1 MMAHKETDPNIISI
15 RAERS
20 VPISSIEDIIA
31 DIAIGKPVLM
41 VDDEDRENEGD
52 IIIAADRISPEA
64 INFMITWARGLVC
77 MPMHPDMI
85 DRLEL
90 PMMTQSNSSKFGT
103 AFTVS
108 IGAKEGVTTG
118 ISPAD
123 RAKTVQVAVDP
134 QSTADD
140 ITTPGHVFPL
150 RAQADGVLARAG
162 HTEAAVDLARLA
174 GFQPA
179 AVICEVIKDDG
190 EMARLPDLQK
200 FAAKYDIKVGTIADL
215 IAYRKDNQS

>member
-1 MMAHKETDPNIISI
+1 
-15 RAERS
+15 
-20 VPISSIEDIIA
+20 
-31 DIAIGKPVLM
+31 
-41 VDDEDRENEGD
+41 
-52 IIIAADRISPEA
+52 
-64 INFMITWARGLVC
+64 
-77 MPMHPDMI
+77 MI

-190 EMARLPDLQK
+190 EMARLPDLQR

-215 IAYRKDNQS
+215 IAYRKDSQS